1 MSTQGDD
8 QSWVARALCASIEP
22 DVLFVQ
28 GASQRQVRMR
38 CYECEVRLEC
48 LADALDSEAN
58 YGVWGGLTERERRV
72 ILRVYPEKTDWS
84 EWLMHSR
91 DPLAVELR
99 KPRVPQSLSM
109 KHLRSNAKALRE
121 ASLSVAARG

>member
-48 LADALDSEAN
+48 LADALESEAN
-58 YGVWGGLTERERRV
+58 YGVWGGLTERERRAM
-72 ILRVYPEKTDWS
+72 LRRYPEVSSWET
-84 EWLMHSR
+84 WLRES
-91 DPLAVELR
+91 DDVLAAELR
-99 KPRVPQSLSM
+99 SKHTPHVLAQARTPRKP
-109 KHLRSNAKALRE
+109 KA
-121 ASLSVAARG
+121 VAE

>member
-38 CYECEVRLEC
+38 CYECEVRLE
-48 LADALDSEAN
+48 
-58 YGVWGGLTERERRV
+58 RRA
-72 ILRVYPEKTDWS
+72 ILRHYPHADNWL
-84 EWLMHSR
+84 EWLRTS
-91 DPLAVELR
+91 DEPLARELR
-99 KPRVPQSLSM
+99 SPHVPKVLSFVRPQ
-109 KHLRSNAKALRE
+109 LT
-121 ASLSVAARG
+121 GG

>member
-58 YGVWGGLTERERRV
+58 YGVWGGLTERERRA
-72 ILRVYPEKTDWS
+72 IRAPLS
-84 EWLMHSR
+84 SR
-91 DPLAVELR
+91 GQLAGMVA
-99 KPRVPQSLSM
+99 
-109 KHLRSNAKALRE
+109 HLRR
-121 ASLSVAARG
+121 AARPRAPQPPRSEGPVLRAPPVGGRVG

>member
-48 LADALDSEAN
+48 LADALESEAN
-58 YGVWGGLTERERRV
+58 YGVWGGLTERERRG
-72 ILRVYPEKTDWS
+72 DS
-84 EWLMHSR
+84 A
-91 DPLAVELR
+91 PLSACGGLAGV
-99 KPRVPQSLSM
+99 
-109 KHLRSNAKALRE
+109 
-121 ASLSVAARG
+121 VAFLG

>member
-48 LADALDSEAN
+48 LADALESEAN
-58 YGVWGGLTERERRV
+58 YGVWGGLTERERRA
-72 ILRVYPEKTDWS
+72 ILRVKGQNVCLARRVAGVRFGLFECRLS
-84 EWLMHSR
+84 GCSR
-91 DPLAVELR
+91 CR
-99 KPRVPQSLSM
+99 
-109 KHLRSNAKALRE
+109 
-121 ASLSVAARG
+121 

>member
-48 LADALDSEAN
+48 LADALESEAN
-58 YGVWGGLTERERRV
+58 YGVWGGLTERERRAP
-72 ILRVYPEKTDWS
+72 LS
-84 EWLMHSR
+84 SR
-91 DPLAVELR
+91 GQLAGMVAHFR
-99 KPRVPQSLSM
+99 R
-109 KHLRSNAKALRE
+109 
-121 ASLSVAARG
+121 AARPRAPQPPCPEGSVLRAPPVGGRVG

>member
-38 CYECEVRLEC
+38 CYECEVVGRP
-48 LADALDSEAN
+48 D
-58 YGVWGGLTERERRV
+58 GT
-72 ILRVYPEKTDWS
+72 
-84 EWLMHSR
+84 
-91 DPLAVELR
+91 
-99 KPRVPQSLSM
+99 
-109 KHLRSNAKALRE
+109 
-121 ASLSVAARG
+121 